1 MRIVIAP
8 QEFKGSLAAS
18 QAAAAMAD
26 GARRALPEA
35 KLETVPMADGGPGT
49 VEAVVEASG
58 GRTVTATVQDPLGRP
73 VAAQWGIVNG
83 QTAVPVRRGVIE
95 MAAAAGLWRL
105 AKEERDPRVTSTYG
119 VGQLALAA
127 LDAGCWRLIIGLGGS
142 ATNDGGAGMAAALGV
157 RFVDAEDHELAPGGA
172 ALARLER
179 IDASGLDQRLHQC
192 EVIAATDVTN
202 PLCGPEGA
210 SLVYGPQ
217 KGAGPEATRALDAA
231 LRHYGEIVERDV
243 GVQVLDTPG
252 AGSAGGLG
260 AGLIAFLGAR
270 IEPGVEVV
278 ARTVR
283 LRERLRGADPP
294 AGLPGRAGRASLV
307 LTGEGRL
314 DGQTGYGKTV
324 AGVARIAA
332 AEGVP
337 VIVVVGSLGPGW
349 ERVLKLGV
357 EGVEPIVPSSGTL
370 EEAMARPAEMLAT
383 TVARAVNGWLRVRA
397 IAGGRDE

>member
-8 QEFKGSLAAS
+8 QEFKGSLTAS
-18 QAAAAMAD
+18 EAAAAMAE

-35 KLETVPMADGGPGT
+35 KLETIPMADGGPGT
-49 VEAVVEASG
+49 VESVVAAAG
-58 GRTVTATVQDPLGRP
+58 GRTATATVQDPLGRP
-73 VAAQWGIVNG
+73 VAAQWGIVDG
-83 QTAVPVRRGVIE
+83 QTAVVE

-105 AKEERDPRVTSTYG
+105 AEEERDPRVTSTYG
-119 VGQLALAA
+119 VGQLVLAA
-127 LDAGCWRLIIGLGGS
+127 LDAGCRRLIVGLGGS

-157 RFVDAEDHELAPGGA
+157 RFLDAEGSQLPAGGA

-179 IDASGLDQRLHQC
+179 VDASGLDQRLHEC
-192 EVIAATDVTN
+192 EVMAATDVTN

-217 KGAGPEATRALDAA
+217 KGADPETARELDAA
-231 LRHYGEIVERDV
+231 LRRYGEIVERDL
-243 GVQVLDTPG
+243 GMPVLDTPG
-252 AGSAGGLG
+252 AGAAGGLG
-260 AGLIAFLGAR
+260 AGLVAFLEAR

-283 LRERLRGADPP
+283 LGERLRGAD
-294 AGLPGRAGRASLV
+294 LV

-324 AGVARIAA
+324 AGVTRITR

-337 VIVVVGSLGPGW
+337 VIAVAGSLGQGW
-349 ERVLKLGV
+349 ERLLKLGV
-357 EGVEPIVPSSGTL
+357 DGVEAIVPRSGTL
-370 EEAMARPAEMLAT
+370 EEAMARPAEMLAAT
-383 TVARAVNGWLRVRA
+383 TERAVNGWLRVRA
-397 IAGGRDE
+397 IAGRRDE

>member
-8 QEFKGSLAAS
+8 QEFKGSLTAS
-18 QAAAAMAD
+18 QAVVAMAE
-26 GARRALPEA
+26 GARRALPGA

-49 VEAVVEASG
+49 AEAVVEASDG
-58 GRTVTATVQDPLGRP
+58 EIAVATVQDPLGRP
-73 VAAQWGIVNG
+73 VEAQWGIVEM
-83 QTAVPVRRGVIE
+83 QTGAPVRHGVIE

-105 AKEERDPRVTSTYG
+105 AEEERDPRVTSTYG
-119 VGQLALAA
+119 VGELVLAG
-127 LDAGCWRLIIGLGGS
+127 LDAGCRRLIIGLGGS
-142 ATNDGGAGMAAALGV
+142 ATNDSGAGMAAAMGV
-157 RFVDAEDHELAPGGA
+157 RFLDAEDHELPPGGA

-179 IDASGLDQRLHQC
+179 IDASSLDQRLRKC

-202 PLCGPEGA
+202 RLCGPEGA

-217 KGAGPEATRALDAA
+217 KGAGPEAARELDAA

-243 GVQVLDTPG
+243 GVQVLDVPG
-252 AGSAGGLG
+252 AGAAGGLG
-260 AGLIAFLGAR
+260 AGVIAFLGAR

-283 LRERLRGADPP
+283 LRERLRGAD
-294 AGLPGRAGRASLV
+294 LV

-324 AGVARIAA
+324 AGVARIARE
-332 AEGVP
+332 EGVP

-349 ERVLKLGV
+349 ERVLSLGV
-357 EGVEPIVPSSGTL
+357 DGVEPMVPRSGTL
-370 EEAMARPAEMLAT
+370 EEAMARPAEMVAT
-383 TVARAVNGWLRVRA
+383 TAARAVNGWLRIHA
-397 IAGGRDE
+397 IAGARDE